1 MELDSRPL
9 LSYTIGTMKVG
20 DLVQAWRTDE
30 PTHRAWT
37 ELGVIVGTF
46 DHPTATCGR
55 EWFRVAINNVV
66 LVFRENYLEVV
77 SAAR

>member
-1 MELDSRPL
+1 
-9 LSYTIGTMKVG
+9 MKIG
-20 DLVQAWRTDE
+20 DLV
-30 PTHRAWT
+30 RAVLGEHGT
-37 ELGVIVGTF
+37 ATTRPHNGQLGVIVGTF